1 MATNINFNKILG
13 VKKIAISITAPLP
26 PPPVYFTTTWTTT
39 APNQTITLPYDAAGT
54 YSGSI
59 DWGDSSTDV
68 NSFANSSHTYAL
80 AGTYTVQIIG
90 DCIGWNFGA
99 YSGST
104 YITSVVHWGQLQL
117 GADTGAYFSG
127 CVNLDLSS
135 VSDVLDLTGIT
146 TLMFMFNSSSITTI
160 NNINLWN
167 TSSITSVSNMF
178 FNATAFNQSLSFDT
192 SAVTIMVGMFSSA
205 TAFNQA
211 LSFDT
216 SNVTNMGGM
225 FQNASS
231 FNQSLSTFDT
241 SNVTQMGFMFRNAS
255 SFNQS
260 LNTFNTSNVTNMFRM
275 FQNATAFNQP
285 LNTFNT
291 SNVTQMGSMFN
302 GADAFDQNIGSWD
315 VANVTGFMT
324 FLNSKTPA
332 TFSTA
337 NLDAIYNG
345 WSASGVQ
352 ANCNISFGTAKYT
365 VAASAGRAILTGV
378 NTWTITDGGL

>member
-26 PPPVYFTTTWTTT
+26 PPAVYFTTTWTTT
-39 APNQTITLPYDAAGT
+39 APNETITLPYDAAGT

-146 TLMFMFNSSSITTI
+146 TLMFMFDSSSITTI

-192 SAVTIMVGMFSSA
+192 SAVTIMVGMFAGASS
-205 TAFNQA
+205 FNQ
-211 LSFDT
+211 LLLFDT

-225 FQNASS
+225 FLNASS

-241 SNVTQMGFMFRNAS
+241 SNVTNMFFMFRNAS

-324 FLNSKTPA
+324 FMNSKTPA

>member
-1 MATNINFNKILG
+1 MTNVLKQIADNLG
-13 VKKIAISITAPLP
+13 VTGYDDSSLLIGIADYYGVNTAISTSLMGDILDAVGGNAATSNNYIQDIVIALGGPSTSNNWIEEWEAITAGH
-26 PPPVYFTTTWTTT
+26 VYFTTTWTTT
-39 APNQTITLPYDAAGT
+39 APNETITLPYDAAGT

-59 DWGDSSTDV
+59 DWGDSNTDV
-68 NSFANSSHTYAL
+68 NSFANNTHTYAV

-117 GADTGAYFSG
+117 GADIGIYFKS
-127 CVNLDLSS
+127 CPNLNLSL

-146 TLMFMFNSSSITTI
+146 SFSSMFESSGITTI

-167 TSSITSVSNMF
+167 TSNVTQMKLMF
-178 FNATAFNQSLSFDT
+178 R
-192 SAVTIMVGMFSSA
+192 GA

-216 SNVTNMGGM
+216 SSVADMSRM
-225 FQNASS
+225 FQSATA
-231 FNQSLSTFDT
+231 FNQPLSTFDT
-241 SNVTQMGFMFRNAS
+241 SNVTNMRFMFS
-255 SFNQS
+255 
-260 LNTFNTSNVTNMFRM
+260 
-275 FQNATAFNQP
+275 
-285 LNTFNT
+285 
-291 SNVTQMGSMFN
+291 
-302 GADAFDQNIGSWD
+302 GADAFDQNIGSWN
-315 VANVTGFMT
+315 VANVTDFLLFMS
-324 FLNSKTPA
+324 SKTPA

>member
-1 MATNINFNKILG
+1 MTNVLKQISVNLG
-13 VKKIAISITAPLP
+13 VTGYDDSSLLIGIADYYGVNTATSTSLMGDILDAVGGNAATSNNYIQDIVIALGGPSTSLNWIEEWEAITAG
-26 PPPVYFTTTWTTT
+26 PVYFTTTWTTT
-39 APNQTITLPYDAAGT
+39 APNETITLPYDAAGT

-99 YSGST
+99 YGSST

-117 GADTGAYFSG
+117 GADIGAYFSG

-146 TLMFMFNSSSITTI
+146 TLMFMFDSSSITTI

-192 SAVTIMVGMFSSA
+192 SAVTIMVGMFA
-205 TAFNQA
+205 
-211 LSFDT
+211 
-216 SNVTNMGGM
+216 G
-225 FQNASS
+225 ASS
-231 FNQSLSTFDT
+231 FNQLLLFD
-241 SNVTQMGFMFRNAS
+241 
-255 SFNQS
+255 
-260 LNTFNTSNVTNMFRM
+260 
-275 FQNATAFNQP
+275 
-285 LNTFNT
+285 T

-324 FLNSKTPA
+324 FMNSKTPA

>member
-26 PPPVYFTTTWTTT
+26 PPAVYFTTTWTTT
-39 APNQTITLPYDAAGT
+39 APNETITLPYDAAGT

-99 YSGST
+99 YAGST
-104 YITSVVHWGQLQL
+104 YITSVVNWGQLQL
-117 GADTGAYFSG
+117 GANTGSYFKS
-127 CVNLDLSS
+127 CPNLDLSS

-146 TLMFMFNSSSITTI
+146 TLMFMFDSSSITTI

-167 TSSITSVSNMF
+167 TSSITSMN
-178 FNATAFNQSLSFDT
+178 N
-192 SAVTIMVGMFSSA
+192 MFSSA

-216 SNVTNMGGM
+216 SAVTIMVGMFAGASSFNQLLLFDTSNVINMGGM

-241 SNVTQMGFMFRNAS
+241 SNVTK
-255 SFNQS
+255 
-260 LNTFNTSNVTNMFRM
+260 
-275 FQNATAFNQP
+275 
-285 LNTFNT
+285 
-291 SNVTQMGSMFN
+291 MGSMFN

-315 VANVTGFMT
+315 VANVINFLTFM
-324 FLNSKTPA
+324 NSKTPA